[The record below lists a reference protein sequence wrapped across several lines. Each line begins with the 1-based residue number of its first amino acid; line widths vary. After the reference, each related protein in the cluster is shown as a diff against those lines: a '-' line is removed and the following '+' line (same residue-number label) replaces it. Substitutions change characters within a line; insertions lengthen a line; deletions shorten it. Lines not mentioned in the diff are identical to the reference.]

1 MAGMPTLSLDAD
13 NGFLLLLA
21 GATTLGL
28 LIWTFWLKKCTSI
41 NSKEELGSLHKVL
54 YYL

>member
-1 MAGMPTLSLDAD
+1 LILLLLVLLGPMAGMPTLSLDAD

-28 LIWTFWLKKCTSI
+28 LI
-41 NSKEELGSLHKVL
+41 
-54 YYL
+54 